1 MAEESQTLDPVQRLL
16 ELFAE
21 FQAKVKQHFPELF
34 PEAPAAEPPPKL
46 SNKMRQLLK
55 LMCHPAGYTL
65 KEIAEKMGW
74 KLSTLRTYCARLEK
88 RIGVK
93 GKAAIV
99 GWAVKMGFN

>member
-1 MAEESQTLDPVQRLL
+1 MADESHTLDALQRLL
-16 ELFAE
+16 ALFAE
-21 FQAKVKQHFPELF
+21 FQEKLKQQFPELF
-34 PEAPAAEPPPKL
+34 PEASAAIPPPKV
-46 SNKMRQLLK
+46 SDKMRKVLK

-74 KLSTLRTYCARLEK
+74 KLSTLRTCLGRLEK

-99 GWAVKMGFN
+99 GWAVKVGLD